1 MNYLKF
7 KRYIFSTLLKDVN
20 SFIQYQLKILRRLV
34 NKSYNLVENY
44 KIPNFSKIFKYIN
57 HKIYK
62 FNNFRSYKFNDF
74 RSYKFNDFNRIFGL
88 KIFKKFTVYIISF
101 IFFSII
107 IYLNI
112 PNFFDYEKS
121 LLNKTCRNFNL
132 NCLIESEIGYTFI
145 PTPRL
150 VLKNLTIQDSKKRT
164 IATVPKAGIK
174 ISIHKLINKNKF
186 NFTKIVVKDSEINLH
201 LDDIQEYIKFIE
213 KINFIKPITIQKGNI
228 NFFNFNEKITT
239 IKKASIKFKSPD
251 DIIIK
256 GNFLNDELIFSLE
269 GSKNKPEA
277 FLLKLVESKFLVKM
291 NISEDSTKEKIQGDV
306 LLKKNKH
313 RLRAPFSYRNNQI
326 FFEKADIRNE
336 FLNGKFDG
344 FIKFLP
350 FFDFNLDVDLKGFNF
365 KRFYTSI
372 SNIDKKKIN
381 NFLKIN
387 YKINGDI
394 DFNIDKVYSKYDLI
408 NSFESNIKFSNGDL
422 LIEKMLLH
430 LGKLG
435 AADLTGVIKND
446 EKFSNLK
453 FENNIYIDNEKYFN
467 RKFGIF
473 SDTGIFENLH
483 LSGILDLTNFT
494 LRFSEISSDKKFNE
508 EQISR
513 IEKEFNTYMLDNGLV
528 SLFDFVRF
536 KEFMKSIISN

>member
-20 SFIQYQLKILRRLV
+20 SFIQYQLKTLRKLV
-34 NKSYNLVENY
+34 NKSYNLVESY

-57 HKIYK
+57 YRNYKFNNFRGYK
-62 FNNFRSYKFNDF
+62 FNNFRSYKFN
-74 RSYKFNDFNRIFGL
+74 NFNRIFVS
-88 KIFKKFTVYIISF
+88 KIFKKFSIYIISF

-107 IYLNI
+107 VYLNI

-121 LLNKTCRNFNL
+121 LLNKTCKNFNL
-132 NCLIESEIGYTFI
+132 NCISESEIEYTFI
-145 PTPRL
+145 PSPRL
-150 VLKNLTIQDSKKRT
+150 VIKNLTIQDSKKRT
-164 IATVPKAGIK
+164 ILTAPKAGIK
-174 ISIHKLINKNKF
+174 ISIHKLINKDKF
-186 NFTKIVVKDSEINLH
+186 NFTKIVSKDLEINLH

-213 KINFIKPITIQKGNI
+213 KINFIKPIAINKGNI
-228 NFFNFNEKITT
+228 NFFNSNEKITT
-239 IKKASIKFKSPD
+239 IKKASIKFKSLD
-251 DIIIK
+251 NISIK

-269 GSKNKPEA
+269 GSENKPEV
-277 FLLKLVESKFLVKM
+277 FLLKLVESKFLTKI
-291 NISEDSTKEKIQGDV
+291 NIKEDSTKKKIQGSI

-313 RLRAPFSYRNNQI
+313 RLRAPFSYENNQI

-336 FLNGKFDG
+336 FLNGKIDG
-344 FIKFLP
+344 LIKFLP
-350 FFDFNLDVDLKGFNF
+350 FFDFNLNVDLKGFNF

-372 SNIDKKKIN
+372 SNIDKKKIS

-387 YKINGDI
+387 YKINGDMSL
-394 DFNIDKVYSKYDLI
+394 NVNKVYSKYDLI
-408 NSFESNIKFSNGDL
+408 NSFESDIKFSNGDL

-435 AADLTGVIKND
+435 AADLTGIIKND
-446 EKFSNLK
+446 EKFSNFK

-473 SDTGIFENLH
+473 SDTGIYENLH
-483 LSGILDLTNFT
+483 LSGSLDLINFI
-494 LRFSEISSDKKFNE
+494 LRFNEISSNKKFNE
-508 EQISR
+508 DQISR
-513 IEKEFNTYMLDNGLV
+513 IEKEFNNYMLDDGLI
-528 SLFDFVRF
+528 SFFDFVRF